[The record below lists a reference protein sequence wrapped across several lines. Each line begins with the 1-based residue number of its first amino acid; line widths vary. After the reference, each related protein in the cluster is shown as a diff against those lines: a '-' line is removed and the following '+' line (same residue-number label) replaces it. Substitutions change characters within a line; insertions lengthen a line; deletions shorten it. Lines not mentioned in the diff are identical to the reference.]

1 MTNFGGYKIF
11 RPRLTNYIYGDASP
25 VALTPLVLLRSES
38 VKTLH
43 LGFRPP
49 PHLGELGLTTFVDG
63 SLEKPVCDFLL
74 VIIEPFFAICYG

>member
-1 MTNFGGYKIF
+1 VTNFGGYKIF

-63 SLEKPVCDFLL
+63 SLESPYVTS
-74 VIIEPFFAICYG
+74 Y